1 MKSASDIQKCATLLQ
16 QAEKKRNSLAVKASN
31 LAEEVKEA
39 EDLVIETA
47 QLKTIVISVANQTQF
62 FVAERISSLV
72 SMALKAVGFQYDFK
86 VDFVQR
92 RSNTE
97 ADLLFVKNNHEMYPL
112 ECSGGGAVDIA
123 SFALRIALW
132 SMKKSSNVFILDE
145 PFKHLSLDKQA
156 QAGELLHEL
165 ANKFDLQIIMVSHNP
180 EIVFGADNIITL

>member
-1 MKSASDIQKCATLLQ
+1 MMSDIEKCSTLLQ
-16 QAEKKRNSLAVKASN
+16 QAEKRRNSLVAKSKQLSN
-31 LAEEVKEA
+31 EAKEA

-47 QLKTIVISVANQTQF
+47 QLKAVVISVANQTQL

-72 SMALKAVGFQYDFK
+72 SMALRTVGFQYDFK

-92 RSNTE
+92 RNNTE

-123 SFALRIALW
+123 SFALRLALW

-145 PFKHLSLDKQA
+145 PFKHLSLDRQA
-156 QAGELLHEL
+156 QAGEMLHEL
-165 ANKFDLQIIMVSHNP
+165 ANQFDLQIIMVSHNP